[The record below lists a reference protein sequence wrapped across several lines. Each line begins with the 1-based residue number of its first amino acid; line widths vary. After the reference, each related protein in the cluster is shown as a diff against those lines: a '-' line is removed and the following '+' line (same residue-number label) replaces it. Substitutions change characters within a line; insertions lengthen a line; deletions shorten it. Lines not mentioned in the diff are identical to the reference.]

1 LTFVEIGKKCWG
13 RIKSGKAGGLSRRSP
28 FRKNLKRR
36 IFSLLGDPEKVGR
49 SGSVRKRGKM
59 ETYPFHHRNLFFQIC
74 TDYDLTFKE
83 IRGILDFLLE
93 AQAFE
98 EDRRTSEEGQLYE
111 LQVENVRY
119 VVDVIGPNVVV
130 YQREEG

>member
-1 LTFVEIGKKCWG
+1 
-13 RIKSGKAGGLSRRSP
+13 
-28 FRKNLKRR
+28 
-36 IFSLLGDPEKVGR
+36 
-49 SGSVRKRGKM
+49 M

-74 TDYDLTFKE
+74 TDYDLTFQE

-98 EDRRTSEEGQLYE
+98 EDRRNSDEGQLYE

-130 YQREEG
+130 YQRKEG

>member
-1 LTFVEIGKKCWG
+1 LTFVATGKKYG
-13 RIKSGKAGGLSRRSP
+13 VGSNGKRQGDFLAARHSARESKAEKVSYP
-28 FRKNLKRR
+28 ESLKRWEER
-36 IFSLLGDPEKVGR
+36 ISP
-49 SGSVRKRGKM
+49 KRGKM

-74 TDYDLTFKE
+74 TDYDLTFQE

-111 LQVENVRY
+111 LQLEKVRY
-119 VVDVIGPNVVV
+119 VVDVMGPNVVV
-130 YQREEG
+130 YQRTEN

>member
-1 LTFVEIGKKCWG
+1 
-13 RIKSGKAGGLSRRSP
+13 
-28 FRKNLKRR
+28 
-36 IFSLLGDPEKVGR
+36 
-49 SGSVRKRGKM
+49 M

-111 LQVENVRY
+111 LRVENVRY